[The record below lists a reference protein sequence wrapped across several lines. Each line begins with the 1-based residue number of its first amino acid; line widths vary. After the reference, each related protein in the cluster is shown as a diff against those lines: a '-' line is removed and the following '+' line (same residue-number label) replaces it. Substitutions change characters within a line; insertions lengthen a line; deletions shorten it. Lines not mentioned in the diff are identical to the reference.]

1 MVLLLC
7 LCAPFVLDLSTYCL
21 TTKLTV
27 IIIMTMLA
35 GDLSPAV
42 ESVHEN
48 NNSEFTQHEHPVG
61 PRSLLVQKDA

>member
-7 LCAPFVLDLSTYCL
+7 LCAPFVLDLPTYCL

-48 NNSEFTQHEHPVG
+48 NNSE
-61 PRSLLVQKDA
+61 